1 MTKEAK
7 ARIIIEQDGSCA
19 GFLCGRGSIDECP
32 AHGVCSKT
40 DDTKENRKNAV
51 SVCREFLGETVID
64 DAVIGT
70 PRTNAP
76 AKTLLDEFA
85 MAAMEAIVG
94 KRPYMTVSN
103 GDSDALET
111 ALMIVRSDVN
121 GAYTVAAA
129 MMKERARRD
138 EMGNVKGVK

>member
-1 MTKEAK
+1 MGIKVIKCQCCKGFGVYDQGQCGYCGGVGYIA
-7 ARIIIEQDGSCA
+7 IEEKPQ
-19 GFLCGRGSIDECP
+19 P
-32 AHGVCSKT
+32 V
-40 DDTKENRKNAV
+40 
-51 SVCREFLGETVID
+51 
-64 DAVIGT
+64 
-70 PRTNAP
+70 
-76 AKTLLDEFA
+76 KTLLDEFA
-85 MAAMEAIVG
+85 MAAMAAIVG

-138 EMGNVKGVK
+138 EMGNAKEVK